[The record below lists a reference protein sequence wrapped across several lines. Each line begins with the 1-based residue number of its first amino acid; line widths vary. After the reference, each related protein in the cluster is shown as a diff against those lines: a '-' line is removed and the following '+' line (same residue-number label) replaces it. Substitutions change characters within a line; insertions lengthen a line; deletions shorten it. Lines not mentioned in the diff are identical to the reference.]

1 MRTDAI
7 REQLQAFITK
17 KFPLARKRHV
27 GVDDRLLGEGI
38 IDSLGVLD
46 IVGYLEAELH
56 LQIADEDLTPENF
69 ETIGHLAAFVE
80 RKLVPAPT
88 ETRDGTG
95 PSVTRA
101 SNL

>member
-17 KFPLARKRHV
+17 KFPLARKRNI
-27 GVDDRLLGEGI
+27 GIDDRLLGEGI

-46 IVGYLEAELH
+46 IVGYLEAQLH
-56 LQIADEDLTPENF
+56 VQISDEDLSPENF

-80 RKLVPAPT
+80 RKLVSASHQT
-88 ETRDGTG
+88 GDGTG